1 MKKVLSALAAL
12 SVMSMNFVAAKAD
25 LVSIDSILIMQK
37 SKEGQEISGKI
48 QKEVE
53 KFQKEVEGYQKEL
66 ATMQDSIT
74 KQAKALSKEALQE
87 KTEQLASKKKDI
99 ERKLTDKEEALK
111 AEIQKKQFM
120 LREKQLATISEVSSK
135 EEWGVLVDRNT
146 PGVLYVSTAIDK
158 TDMVLKAVDEKYLAS
173 ANTKATTADTQ
184 KVAAKTAPTNTIASA
199 AKNVVK
205 AA

>member
-1 MKKVLSALAAL
+1 MKRVLSALAAL

-37 SKEGQEISGKI
+37 SKEGQEISAKI

-66 ATMQDSIT
+66 VAMQESIT
-74 KQAKALSKEALQE
+74 KQSKALSQAALQE
-87 KTEQLASKKKDI
+87 KSEQLTNKKKEI
-99 ERKLTDKEEALK
+99 EHILTGKEEALK
-111 AEIQKKQFM
+111 GEIQKKQFM

-135 EEWGVLVDRNT
+135 EEWAVLVDRNT

-158 TDMVLKAVDEKYLAS
+158 TDMVLKAVDAKYLAS
-173 ANTKATTADTQ
+173 AAAPAAPVTTKKATTTVATAATSIADSKKTV
-184 KVAAKTAPTNTIASA
+184 KVA
-199 AKNVVK
+199 
-205 AA
+205 